1 MADLKFACPECHQR
15 IGVDDSAAGVSIDCP
30 ACRTS
35 LVIPQK
41 AEDVPVV
48 IVRRKLVALAGSFD
62 ASYSELDRKQKDL
75 EGALAE
81 AAKLREDL
89 KKARAQADAAS
100 SISRMLCR
108 SAGRRASFA
117 ARVLAMSSLVAV
129 PPPLPAQPAPYHLL
143 DQLRVAS
150 CQTKPTHNSLL
161 ATGYLTIR
169 SSLS

>member
-89 KKARAQADAAS
+89 KKARAQADAAAVDREVLRNRNEQS
-100 SISRMLCR
+100 ALELNRLRTEESRFR
-108 SAGRRASFA
+108 SEI
-117 ARVLAMSSLVAV
+117 
-129 PPPLPAQPAPYHLL
+129 
-143 DQLRVAS
+143 DQTRS
-150 CQTKPTHNSLL
+150 TKSGPGS
-161 ATGYLTIR
+161 
-169 SSLS
+169 